1 MNRVSFLVLF
11 LLVLSA
17 CGGPA
22 TDEATE
28 EELLV
33 TYFEN
38 GRAVGPDGSVIE
50 NVAMIVEGGIIRN
63 IGPAE
68 EVPHPAGADRFDLSN
83 HTVFPFMHNMHGH
96 IGLTIGSNFDSANY
110 SRETVVDDLDRYL
123 YWGVASVA
131 VLGTDIGDLAF
142 EIRAGQLAG
151 ELGGARLFTAGLGIT
166 SQGGWPSTLDGL
178 EEVPTQVN
186 SEDAARQAVRDL
198 AAKEVDFVKI
208 WLDDARQV
216 TGQIYRGGRLTD
228 QVSTIPKLRP
238 EYYTAII
245 DEAHQNNIRVVAHV
259 LYLADAKRLVDA
271 GVDGL
276 VHSIRDRNVDDALIQ
291 AMLENDVFYVPTL
304 TAHEAAF
311 VYADEPE
318 WLGERT
324 IRETVSG
331 STVGRISSP
340 GFVGRAKQ
348 DLNLNTRRRQF
359 DTAMGNLKT
368 LTDAGVT
375 IGFGTDSGALNRFAG
390 YFEHR
395 ELELMVNA
403 GLTPEQAIVAATV
416 TAAEILGYEESGG
429 LVAGKRADFIL
440 VPGNPLENIAESRN
454 IAEVYF
460 FGRRV
465 ERSAMMTRLSR

>member
-1 MNRVSFLVLF
+1 MNRVSFLALF

-17 CGGPA
+17 CGAPA
-22 TDEATE
+22 TDEGSE
-28 EELLV
+28 EEILV

-50 NVAMIVEGGIIRN
+50 NVAMIVEGGIIRD
-63 IGPAE
+63 IGPADD
-68 EVPHPAGADRFDLSN
+68 VPHPPGADRFDLSD
-83 HTVFPFMHNMHGH
+83 HTIFPFMHNMHGH

-142 EIRAGQLAG
+142 EIRAGQRSG
-151 ELGGARLFTAGLGIT
+151 ELGGARLYTAGQGIT
-166 SQGGWPSTLDGL
+166 SRGGWPSTLDGL
-178 EEVPTQVN
+178 DEVPTQVN
-186 SEDAARQAVRDL
+186 SEDEARQAVRDL

-216 TGQIYRGGRLTD
+216 TGQIYRGGRLAD

-238 EYYTAII
+238 EYYAAVI

-348 DLNLNTRRRQF
+348 DLNLNTKRRQF

-368 LTDAGVT
+368 LADAGVT
-375 IGFGTDSGALNRFAG
+375 IGFGTDSGALDRFAG

-440 VPGNPLENIAESRN
+440 VPGNPLENIADSRN

-465 ERSAMMTRLSR
+465 DRSTMMTRLSR